1 MIGNL
6 TWFYI
11 HTCRQPHP
19 KPCVT
24 QSKWTWSG
32 FDIAMSSFAS
42 SGNFSKKGEGVFSSR
57 KTKQKHIQ
65 QMKITLQIFIYFS
78 YFCRELHY
86 TLHGWNLA
94 TISQKEKQQ
103 GLSEKKIHMKIIS
116 MHIWIQNR
124 WAANWAKMRWR
135 CANKYIMSF
144 SIIQMKITGD
154 NLLGTS
160 EYTFLSFLNV
170 IIFAKFLKGG
180 HQNIPWT

>member
-1 MIGNL
+1 MIRWLILLIQGKFSSRIIL
-6 TWFYI
+6 HDI
-11 HTCRQPHP
+11 TCRQPHP

-103 GLSEKKIHMKIIS
+103 GLSEKNSIWRSYRCIS
-116 MHIWIQNR
+116 EFRIDELQIEQKWDEDVQIN
-124 WAANWAKMRWR
+124 
-135 CANKYIMSF
+135 
-144 SIIQMKITGD
+144 
-154 NLLGTS
+154 TS
-160 EYTFLSFLNV
+160 CPF
-170 IIFAKFLKGG
+170 
-180 HQNIPWT
+180 Q